1 MPLHF
6 RVAWQLVVKFLLNV
20 GNPLNLAR
28 PLLGLISVLKC
39 LAPIKFDVALLISLD
54 AAKFVDI
61 EQSYQPNVAS
71 LPHFAE
77 FDEYP
82 PHLSQKVRSQ
92 LRSKLDVLPHSN
104 RLLAPKLI
112 LSQHCYQIRYFDQK
126 DKLTRSPIFA
136 IHFLLKPLHFYH
148 APIRQYSPLVRFYRY
163 LRFEKLPDFLPHF
176 LANVE

>member
-28 PLLGLISVLKC
+28 PWLGLIISLKC
-39 LAPIKFDVALLISLD
+39 LAPIKFDGALLISLD

-61 EQSYQPNVAS
+61 EQSYLPNVAS

-82 PHLSQKVRSQ
+82 LHLSQKVRSQ
-92 LRSKLDVLPHSN
+92 LRSKLDVQPHSN
-104 RLLAPKLI
+104 RL
-112 LSQHCYQIRYFDQK
+112 
-126 DKLTRSPIFA
+126 
-136 IHFLLKPLHFYH
+136 
-148 APIRQYSPLVRFYRY
+148 
-163 LRFEKLPDFLPHF
+163 
-176 LANVE
+176 